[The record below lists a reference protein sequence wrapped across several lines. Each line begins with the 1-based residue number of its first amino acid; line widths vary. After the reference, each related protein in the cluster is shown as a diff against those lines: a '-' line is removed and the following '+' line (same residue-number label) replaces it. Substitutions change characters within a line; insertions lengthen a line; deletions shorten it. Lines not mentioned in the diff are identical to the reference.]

1 MIVFHMPPTVESI
14 IERNESLT
22 QCVESLT
29 QCVESLTQSIE
40 KYEGT
45 QYIVS

>member
-1 MIVFHMPPTVESI
+1 MIVFLMPPTVESI
-14 IERNESLT
+14 IERI
-22 QCVESLT
+22 ESLT